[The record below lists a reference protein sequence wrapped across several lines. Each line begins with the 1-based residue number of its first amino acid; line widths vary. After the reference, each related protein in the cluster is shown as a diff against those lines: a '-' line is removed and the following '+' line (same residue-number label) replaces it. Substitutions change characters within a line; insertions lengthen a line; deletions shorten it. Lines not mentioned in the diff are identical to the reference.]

1 MTKFEFLGDLSR
13 LIADLPQE
21 EVDQAMEYYED
32 YFADAGPEKEQEI
45 IRDFISPAYIAEQ
58 LREASLQRQKAAAR
72 STVQEEEKQAAA
84 ARAAAA
90 ASKPPVYSRKLAAQ
104 AQKNASMATA
114 SGFVTQTPTVK
125 AKTPAAQPA
134 QAAPSPTPV
143 SPAQTTPTQVAA
155 SMVTPAAPVQVAATA
170 SASPQINRATSP
182 SSLGAAGSFAQTPTP
197 AQAAASIAAA
207 PMGQSVTTAP
217 VPPTPVPS
225 APVSPAA
232 QSQAPSPA
240 TRPRPQTVATPQQPV
255 MTGQTAQTTS
265 GTSTPAA
272 PQTASGTPVQTAP
285 QTTSG
290 SPTQTAQTAEA
301 VKAPAKT
308 SSMRNS
314 IFRDD
319 TEEDKK
325 KAEEELARRNKT
337 KVDIK
342 SINST
347 TSKVDKKQAR
357 AAAKRNAAIEK
368 ENNAER
374 YSSSKKMVIGIVL
387 LVTCPIW
394 LTLVGVIL
402 GGFALGVCAVAA
414 CIAAGIGCFV
424 ASLASIALT
433 LLALFSAQIS
443 TSVFTLG
450 CIFFLFAAGCGL
462 CFLGY
467 KLITRILPGA
477 YFSAKVLF
485 SGIKAKLARLAL
497 K

>member
-72 STVQEEEKQAAA
+72 STVQEEEKLAAA

-114 SGFVTQTPTVK
+114 SGFVTQAPTVK

-143 SPAQTTPTQVAA
+143 SPAQATPTQAA
-155 SMVTPAAPVQVAATA
+155 SSMITPAAPVQVATTA
-170 SASPQINRATSP
+170 SASPQINRATPPP
-182 SSLGAAGSFAQTPTP
+182 SLDAAGSFTQSPTP

-207 PMGQSVTTAP
+207 PMGQSVTT
-217 VPPTPVPS
+217 T
-225 APVSPAA
+225 PVSPAS
-232 QSQAPSPA
+232 QPQAPSPA
-240 TRPRPQTVATPQQPV
+240 TRPRPQTVSAPQQPV
-255 MTGQTAQTTS
+255 MTAQPVS
-265 GTSTPAA
+265 GTATPAT
-272 PQTASGTPVQTAP
+272 PQTASGTPIQTAP

-290 SPTQTAQTAEA
+290 TPTQTAQTADA
-301 VKAPAKT
+301 AKAPAKT

-314 IFRDD
+314 IFRND

-347 TSKVDKKQAR
+347 TSKVNKKQAR
-357 AAAKRNAAIEK
+357 AAAKQNAAIEK

-374 YSSSKKMVIGIVL
+374 YSSSKKMGIGIVL

-402 GGFALGVCAVAA
+402 GVFALGVCAVAT

-477 YFSAKVLF
+477 YFSVKVLF